1 MEIAEFI
8 YMLLHCHNY
17 LKACHN
23 IVGHFHAEVINNSC
37 LYGQK
42 NTREEKVLE
51 VGLESED

>member
-8 YMLLHCHNY
+8 YMLLHCYNY

-23 IVGHFHAEVINNSC
+23 IVGHFHTEVINNSC

-51 VGLESED
+51 VGFD